1 MAKQAQ
7 NWNLTFRLASHEDYD
22 AVIRMSYDIYGD
34 TDYLPAFF
42 HSFIDDP
49 NTWIFLAT
57 VGKQVIALV
66 IATITEG
73 GLAYVS
79 TSGRVAP
86 AWRSR
91 DVIRKVVRYQ
101 DEWIRQ
107 NRPTARYKRVTT
119 THPIA
124 LKHAAKYGMREVF
137 SMPYVEYNGGPN
149 LWWRQ
154 DPAQLA
160 QLDITG
166 LPDVVPLQ
174 GADDDFCAA
183 VQKWLP
189 AGACGGYDG
198 KPVILVD
205 WDPYTLSPANLH
217 LLQAEN
223 RIYMLKHKGEA
234 SLSLS
239 NTYPTAAGR
248 MMSIQIYAM
257 NFSTVLKHM
266 LKHLQDVSRSYKNDD
281 LHLSVFVGLA
291 ELEGSVHV
299 FCKDTLQME
308 NQLDT
313 EGRVIMWESD
323 MLASHL

>member
-1 MAKQAQ
+1 MIPTPGFSLRRWGNKC
-7 NWNLTFRLASHEDYD
+7 
-22 AVIRMSYDIYGD
+22 
-34 TDYLPAFF
+34 
-42 HSFIDDP
+42 
-49 NTWIFLAT
+49 
-57 VGKQVIALV
+57 
-66 IATITEG
+66 
-73 GLAYVS
+73 

-91 DVIRKVVRYQ
+91 DIIRKVVQYQ

-137 SMPYVEYNGGPN
+137 SMPYVEYKGGPN
-149 LWWRQ
+149 LWWRH

-160 QLDITG
+160 QLDITC

-174 GADDDFCAA
+174 GTDDDFCAA

-189 AGACGGYDG
+189 AEACGGYDG

-205 WDPYTLSPANLH
+205 WDPYTLCHANLH

-223 RIYMLKHKGEA
+223 KIYMLKHKGEA
-234 SLSLS
+234 SLSFS
-239 NTYPTAAGR
+239 NTYPTAAVR

-257 NFSTVLKHM
+257 NFSTLLKHL

-281 LHLSVFVGLA
+281 FHLSAFVGLA